1 MLIPHERE
9 RIAVLVFYALILLL
23 VYLTYQLFRPFLVPL
38 AWAGVLTICFYPAHL
53 AFAERWGGTRAAFL
67 STISV
72 TLIVI
77 LPMLAVIS
85 TFITEAAKSLDN
97 VPGLL
102 ANMRLKLAES
112 GWQEFLLRLP
122 GAQTIDLATL
132 LTGAAQRVTAFLT
145 AQAAGVIQNAVFFLL
160 YLGTTIFAMFFL
172 FRDAP
177 AILRAIRHLV
187 PIDSDLRERILE
199 QTRALVTAS
208 VVSGLIVAAVQ
219 GLLGGFTFWLLGL
232 GAPVFWGVVMAFF
245 CLLPFGAWIVWGPAA
260 AFLMLSGDLVRG
272 LILAGVGAGIVSSVD
287 NILRPALLSGQ
298 SRINGLLLFI
308 SLLGGVGAFGAV
320 GLVLGPI
327 LMATTVG
334 LLDAYLDDAPPRWP
348 STDAPRA
355 EDAGA

>member
-1 MLIPHERE
+1 
-9 RIAVLVFYALILLL
+9 
-23 VYLTYQLFRPFLVPL
+23 
-38 AWAGVLTICFYPAHL
+38 
-53 AFAERWGGTRAAFL
+53 
-67 STISV
+67 
-72 TLIVI
+72 
-77 LPMLAVIS
+77 
-85 TFITEAAKSLDN
+85 
-97 VPGLL
+97 
-102 ANMRLKLAES
+102 
-112 GWQEFLLRLP
+112 
-122 GAQTIDLATL
+122 
-132 LTGAAQRVTAFLT
+132 
-145 AQAAGVIQNAVFFLL
+145 
-160 YLGTTIFAMFFL
+160 
-172 FRDAP
+172 
-177 AILRAIRHLV
+177 
-187 PIDSDLRERILE
+187 
-199 QTRALVTAS
+199 
-208 VVSGLIVAAVQ
+208 
-219 GLLGGFTFWLLGL
+219 
-232 GAPVFWGVVMAFF
+232 MAFF